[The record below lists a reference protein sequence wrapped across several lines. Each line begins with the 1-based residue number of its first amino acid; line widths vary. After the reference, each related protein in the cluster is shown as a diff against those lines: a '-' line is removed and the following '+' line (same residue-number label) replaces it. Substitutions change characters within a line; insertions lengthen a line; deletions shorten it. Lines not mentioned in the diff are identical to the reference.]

1 MFPLFII
8 GFVVLLED
16 RPIMVS
22 RVGVLRLGLAYLST
36 MAGLLLPRLAIK
48 YIVQKEKER
57 DLIPLQRRIDQLVV
71 RATTLDEDG
80 FKELKRLKET
90 HDTIRD
96 SNEEVLP
103 LRALGRL
110 AGALIL
116 PTMTFLA
123 TRFGE
128 TFLQA
133 MLRKGH

>member
-1 MFPLFII
+1 
-8 GFVVLLED
+8 
-16 RPIMVS
+16 MVS
-22 RVGVLRLGLAYLST
+22 RVGVLLLGLAYLST
-36 MAGLLLPRLAIK
+36 LAGLLLPRLAIK
-48 YIVQKEKER
+48 NIVQKEKER
-57 DLIPLQRRIDQLVV
+57 DLIPLQRRIDQLVA
-71 RATTLDEDG
+71 RATSLDEDG

-96 SNEEVLP
+96 ANEEVLP
-103 LRALGRL
+103 LRAIGRL

-133 MLRKGH
+133 MLRKGR